1 MKIALN
7 MGYFLIGRLNF
18 GTNGAN
24 IKVNSKIMKLIE
36 SAQKNLNA
44 EQINALRFSVG
55 WCTKRGEE
63 KWREILDKSSFVY
76 SVFDQKQLIGMGRI
90 VEDGIFCMFY
100 DIIVHK
106 DYQGK
111 GIGKMIMK
119 NLLEFTK
126 NKKYSSISLFA
137 DPNNRDFLIPFYN
150 KFGFELFETGMRLK
164 K

>member
-1 MKIALN
+1 
-7 MGYFLIGRLNF
+7 
-18 GTNGAN
+18 
-24 IKVNSKIMKLIE
+24 MKLIE
-36 SAQKNLNA
+36 STNKDLSW
-44 EQINALRFSVG
+44 EQINNLRFSVG

-76 SVFDQKQLIGMGRI
+76 SVYDKDRMIGMGRI

-100 DIIVHK
+100 DIVVHK
-106 DYQGK
+106 DYQSQ
-111 GIGKMIMK
+111 GIGKMIMN
-119 NLLEFTK
+119 NLLTFIK
-126 NKKYSSISLFA
+126 DKKFSSVSLFA